1 MPKHPPYAPVPMP
14 PDDLTPTLDP
24 KHLPVTGKKSQ
35 QELEDIVNKTHL
47 DLAKQE
53 ALRLKQGHAS
63 YAEQSMV
70 ATAVTNFDASIT
82 HLAQVRDAPGRS
94 DWAKKH
100 IERGTDY
107 LADDTE
113 RRQRGIAEGS
123 SREIANVA
131 RKPIE
136 PDEVAEPGFF
146 DKLMGNT

>member
-24 KHLPVTGKKSQ
+24 GHLPVTGKKSEK
-35 QELEDIVNKTHL
+35 ELEDIRNKTYL

-53 ALRLKQGHAS
+53 ALRLKQAHAS

-70 ATAVTNFDASIT
+70 TTTVTNLNASIT
-82 HLAQVRDAPGRS
+82 HLAQVRDEPGRS
-94 DWAKKH
+94 DWAKKR

-113 RRQRGIAEGS
+113 RRQRGTAEAV
-123 SREIANVA
+123 SREITNVA

-136 PDEVAEPGFF
+136 PDEVAEPSFL
-146 DKLMGNT
+146 DKLRGNT